1 MEDNVKLSIAMELI
15 DKEIANLN
23 IQLSENSESVLK
35 NKLNYLLTLK
45 DSIYSGSF
53 DGIDEFLEKY
63 KEDKL

>member
-1 MEDNVKLSIAMELI
+1 MKDNVKLSIAMELI

-23 IQLSENSESVLK
+23 IQLSESPESVLK

-45 DSIYSGSF
+45 DAIYSGNL
-53 DGIDEFLEKY
+53 DEIDEFLEKY